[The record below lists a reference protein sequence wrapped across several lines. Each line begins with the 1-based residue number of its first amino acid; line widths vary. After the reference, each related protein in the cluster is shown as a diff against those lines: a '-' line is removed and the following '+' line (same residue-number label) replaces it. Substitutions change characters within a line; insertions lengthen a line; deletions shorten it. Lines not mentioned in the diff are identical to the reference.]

1 MFSDSYMRKS
11 HPNKL
16 ATVPNTFPLWTLQGH
31 LSVLFLPSEEECTL
45 INVVLVNIVIYHH
58 KKNKNKQK
66 SNSKSSYGIWYYISY
81 LSILSF
87 FSVTPHTLQA
97 GKHENIWP
105 HPSYRQDAEAKSI
118 WPECKKKYPCR
129 GLWVQTLRLEK
140 CMDSNKHIISP
151 LSNSSVENIQVI
163 SSNF

>member
-58 KKNKNKQK
+58 KKKKVILRAHMVYDTI
-66 SNSKSSYGIWYYISY
+66 SVIYLYYH
-81 LSILSF
+81 
-87 FSVTPHTLQA
+87 FSVSPHIPCRLANMKTSGLTPAT
-97 GKHENIWP
+97 GKML
-105 HPSYRQDAEAKSI
+105 RQSQYDLNV
-118 WPECKKKYPCR
+118 KKYLCR

-163 SSNF
+163 SSNV

>member
-1 MFSDSYMRKS
+1 MFSDSYMWKS

-45 INVVLVNIVIYHH
+45 INVVLVNIVIYYH

-118 WPECKKKYPCR
+118 WPECKKISVPGTLSSDTEVGKMHGFKQTHYFSSLKQQCR
-129 GLWVQTLRLEK
+129 
-140 CMDSNKHIISP
+140 KHSGYI
-151 LSNSSVENIQVI
+151 
-163 SSNF
+163 F

>member
-66 SNSKSSYGIWYYISY
+66 SNSKSSYGIWYYISN

-105 HPSYRQDAEAKSI
+105 HPSYRQDAEAKSM
-118 WPECKKKYPCR
+118 WPECKKNICAGDSEFRHWGWKNA
-129 GLWVQTLRLEK
+129 WIQTNTLFL
-140 CMDSNKHIISP
+140 
-151 LSNSSVENIQVI
+151 LSQTAV
-163 SSNF
+163 